1 MNEQQFKDRTK
12 ELGLRV
18 VRLVEALPAG
28 RTADVIAKQILRSA
42 TSVGAN
48 YRAACRGK
56 SAADMISKLDIVLE
70 EADETLFWLEIIVG
84 AELMPANK
92 LRDLMAE
99 TSEIVAMTV
108 TSLKT
113 LRANNQRTSSRK
125 QHKSEKLADEPNL
138 KSKI

>member
-1 MNEQQFKDRTK
+1 
-12 ELGLRV
+12 
-18 VRLVEALPAG
+18 
-28 RTADVIAKQILRSA
+28 
-42 TSVGAN
+42 
-48 YRAACRGK
+48 
-56 SAADMISKLDIVLE
+56 MISKLDIVLE